1 MAIPL
6 DAEHQV
12 VLDELACRRLLERY
26 SYAEIARDPD
36 LFASVWTEDALF
48 GKVRG
53 RDNIRDACLEFL
65 KHMETIRELRIS
77 PAGAHVEVD
86 GDAAIGT
93 YFVVSHLCVPSE
105 EGPERVMI
113 FDASYHA
120 EFARTERLRVAEG
133 ELQALTELAASSG
146 RGGSLC
152 DDPLHLGHV
161 GGDTASEGAVDHEVV
176 A

>member
-120 EFARTERLRVAEG
+120 EFARTAEG
-133 ELQALTELAASSG
+133 WRIS
-146 RGGSLC
+146 RLC
-152 DDPLHLGHV
+152 GIKDPDEFHDLDIRATVVNAG
-161 GGDTASEGAVDHEVV
+161 VDFKS
-176 A
+176 